1 MTRAVYGA
9 VLAAALVRSA
19 EAKCDCAAGTGNT
32 WVTDRACGDWGT
44 DIVLRDSIYPKD
56 DLDCVDNVPAGSGE
70 CKRTCQ
76 MRHDDERNRCPESA
90 PVEEYTGFVW
100 CDCMDENHRVIK
112 KLHPGPVPAHG
123 GSER

>member
-1 MTRAVYGA
+1 MLRLVYGT
-9 VLAAALVRSA
+9 VLAATLASNA
-19 EAKCDCAAGTGNT
+19 EAKCNCAMGTGNT
-32 WVTDRACGDWGT
+32 WSSDRACGDWGT
-44 DIVLRDSIYPKD
+44 DIVLRNSIYPKV
-56 DLDCVDNVPAGSGE
+56 DLECVDNVPAGSGE
-70 CKRTCQ
+70 CPRVCE